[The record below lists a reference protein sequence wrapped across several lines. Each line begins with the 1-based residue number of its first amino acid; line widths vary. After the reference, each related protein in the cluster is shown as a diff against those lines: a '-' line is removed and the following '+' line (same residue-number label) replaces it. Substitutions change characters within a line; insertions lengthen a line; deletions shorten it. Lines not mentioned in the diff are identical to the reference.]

1 MALLASGGFGIWE
14 PYISK
19 QPAIKV
25 GLRGMCGDNMRGPGE
40 ICLLAFSTCNQ
51 TLSVLD

>member
-14 PYISK
+14 LYISK

-25 GLRGMCGDNMRGPGE
+25 GLRGMCGNHMRGAGE
-40 ICLLAFSTCNQ
+40 ICLLAFYTC
-51 TLSVLD
+51 S